1 MKALTE
7 LAWNVVAFI
16 VSREPIAHYLIARAS
31 RTPYFNLAGYMN
43 RDWLFNAYS
52 SDTTLPES
60 ERGKAKPYP
69 WLPSIRIHHILRED
83 RADHPHDH
91 PWNARTIL
99 LRGWYVECRPGHPSR
114 TRKRGNTAA
123 IRFGEYH
130 HIAQVSDGGVFTLF
144 ITWRYC
150 GSWGFLVDGKKVPH
164 RQYVADHPE
173 RV

>member
-1 MKALTE
+1 MAL
-7 LAWNVVAFI
+7 LSHIAWRVVAAI
-16 VSREPIAHYLIARAS
+16 VSTPVIADYLIGRAT
-31 RTPYFNLAGYMN
+31 RTPYFNLPGYMDRN
-43 RDWLFNAYS
+43 WLFNAYS
-52 SDTTLPES
+52 ADTSLPEG
-60 ERGKAKPYP
+60 ERGKLKPFP

-99 LRGWYVECRPGHPSR
+99 LRGWYVETRPSQGMR
-114 TRKRGNTAA
+114 RRRVGDTAA

-150 GSWGFLVDGKKVPH
+150 GGWGFLVNGQKVPW
-164 RQYVADHPE
+164 RQYVAEHPE
-173 RV
+173 RA